1 MSVQKAFELSW
12 NLMQKGI
19 KHKVSK
25 RSGQWNVVVIG
36 DKK

>member
-19 KHKVSK
+19 QHKLSK
-25 RSGQWNVVVIG
+25 QFGQWNVVVIG
-36 DKK
+36 SKK